1 MCGRYTLIES
11 RKLLTETFDI
21 QPSLFE
27 SYNIAPNQYAP
38 VVRKSEKARELLN
51 ARWGLIP
58 RWVQK
63 PADFKAN
70 LFNARAETVREKPS
84 FKRPFMSQRCIVP
97 ASGFYEWKSVGG
109 SKQPYYIQPKDA
121 PLLAFA
127 GLYDHWQQDD
137 HEMYSY
143 TILTTAANPFM
154 AALHERM
161 PVMLDAADFEQWLSP
176 ESEPEALEALLV
188 PYTGELSAHPVDK
201 RVGRVREND
210 AGLIKAVKGQPVA

>member
-1 MCGRYTLIES
+1 MCGRYTLIQS
-11 RKLLTETFDI
+11 RKLFAETFGV

-27 SYNIAPNQYAP
+27 SYNIAPTQYAP
-38 VVRKSEKARELLN
+38 VIWQPEASRELLS

-70 LFNARAETVREKPS
+70 LFNARAETVGEKPS
-84 FKRPFMSQRCIVP
+84 FKRPFTSQRCIVP
-97 ASGFYEWKSVGG
+97 ASGFYEWKSDGG
-109 SKQPYYIQPKDA
+109 SKQPYYIQPKDT

-137 HEMYSY
+137 SEIYSY
-143 TILTTAANPFM
+143 TIITTAANPFM

-176 ESEPEALEALLV
+176 ESEPEALESLLV
-188 PYTGELSAHPVDK
+188 PYMGELTAHPVDK

-210 AGLIKAVKGQPVA
+210 AELIQATQEQPVA